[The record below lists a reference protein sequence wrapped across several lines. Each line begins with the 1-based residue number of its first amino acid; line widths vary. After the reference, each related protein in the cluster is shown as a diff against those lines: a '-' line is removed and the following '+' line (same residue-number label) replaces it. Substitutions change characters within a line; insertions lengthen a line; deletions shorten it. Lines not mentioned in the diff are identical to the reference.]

1 MKINFQEST
10 KTIRNPE
17 MGYPT
22 FASWQD
28 MKKDGIGSG
37 QNFKSNL
44 EHEERI
50 KNLHGFTNLLYTL
63 TDFTKNGGGADIPI
77 TEAALRDLAAQL
89 DLLASRGAAPCCA
102 LPMTQEEKRIKSP
115 KALT

>member
-77 TEAALRDLAAQL
+77 TEAAPGATWPPSSTCWPAAGQ
-89 DLLASRGAAPCCA
+89 RPAALC
-102 LPMTQEEKRIKSP
+102 L
-115 KALT
+115 